1 MEVTKVVKRVER
13 TDPGV
18 SKLAQEILG
27 IILLEKTLT
36 QEVRKLYEYTSGDYN
51 CGNFQRL

>member
-36 QEVRKLYEYTSGDYN
+36 QEVRKLYEYNSGNYN
-51 CGNFQRL
+51 CGNFQR